1 MQILTDVSKRVA
13 ISDFKKRYEK
23 LIDINLIV

>member
-1 MQILTDVSKRVA
+1 MKIIVDISKRVA
-13 ISDFKKRYEK
+13 INNFIAKCEK

>member
-1 MQILTDVSKRVA
+1 MQMLDDISKRVA
-13 ISDFKKRYEK
+13 IEDFVKRYEK